1 MQKLPNFTLEDMTQ
15 SLTWPNYCFFSPI
28 SLPFVDDIGI
38 IITPKCNEMNRN
50 EITYVKLFYKL

>member
-38 IITPKCNEMNRN
+38 IITPKCNEMN
-50 EITYVKLFYKL
+50 